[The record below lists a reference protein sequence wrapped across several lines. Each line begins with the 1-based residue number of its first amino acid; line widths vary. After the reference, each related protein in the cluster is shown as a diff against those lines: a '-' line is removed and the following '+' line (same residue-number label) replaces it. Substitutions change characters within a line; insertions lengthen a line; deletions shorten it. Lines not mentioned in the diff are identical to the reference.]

1 MMTSGREEPIEP
13 REPENHVAVNQRFS
27 PSVDEA
33 LRALE
38 REEPLTVAEE
48 IAAEGRAGKEAIRNR
63 YDQIKQ
69 SGDTHIAELQRMSMA
84 ELIEEARKENL
95 ADYTGVKKRTW
106 FFGF

>member
-48 IAAEGRAGKEAIRNR
+48 IAAEGRAGREEIRNR
-63 YDQIKQ
+63 YHQIKQ

-84 ELIEEARKENL
+84 ELIEEAARKTSPITP
-95 ADYTGVKKRTW
+95 ASRSRTW
-106 FFGF
+106 FSGF